1 MDTTFINSG
10 NSETTDLHRLLL
22 NITNKID
29 LVNKLETVNRLL
41 YQITAFTIGEKI
53 YKSHTKTINLKYQ
66 LQHHVKNFNYL
77 MHHNLHPILK
87 IFLSISSKDMKE

>member
-10 NSETTDLHRLLL
+10 NSKTSDLHRLLFNL
-22 NITNKID
+22 TNKID

-41 YQITAFTIGEKI
+41 YQIAAFTIGGKI

-66 LQHHVKNFNYL
+66 LQHHVKNVNYL

-87 IFLSISSKDMKE
+87 NFLSISSKDMKE

>member
-10 NSETTDLHRLLL
+10 NSKTSDLHRLLL
-22 NITNKID
+22 NSTNKID
-29 LVNKLETVNRLL
+29 LVNKLEMVNRLL
-41 YQITAFTIGEKI
+41 YQIAAFTIGGKI

-66 LQHHVKNFNYL
+66 LQHHVKNVNYL

-87 IFLSISSKDMKE
+87 NFLSISSKDMKE